1 MKPEEKRLLKMLFYD
16 AGGRFFE
23 VIDKDGLRKP
33 AIETRLADVEKPT
46 KEHGFDEEIWTVKI
60 NWRLLDKWIGD
71 EE

>member
-33 AIETRLADVEKPT
+33 AIETHLADVERPT
-46 KEHGFDEEIWTVKI
+46 KEHGFDEEVWTVKI

-71 EE
+71 DK